1 MSDKLL
7 PLFVLLVDDEAD
19 VLEQLMATLP
29 TELEGYQLVWDKC
42 GSFEEA
48 LSRLESR
55 RYDIVVTDLAFKSSK
70 EEEPDFRG
78 LKTINEIRGRRF
90 CPVVAYSSRSK
101 PDELT
106 EDVFVRFADKARG
119 NDDIIAKLTEVLQS
133 GVPAIARRLHD
144 ELDGIGGQYLWDFL
158 AKRWVDL
165 KKTGIV
171 EGKILERLIRRRA
184 ATQLARLEKGL
195 EIAEIAPAEFYLFP
209 KISGGE
215 YRLGEIVK
223 SRTSDDYR
231 VILTPHCHL
240 AIQKGHEVPRA
251 DFVLTL
257 RTIKAGEQ
265 ISPTFKDKKW
275 DLVKK
280 TKEMRRLIDYP
291 PDFGTPS
298 GRYWFLPRFLEMPDL
313 YCDFMR
319 VESVAFDTLEKD
331 FEAFAVLDTPFA
343 EALQSR
349 FAQFYSSVG
358 TANLRAEDFFHL
370 IPENETLASA
380 KTADVPSVED
390 AQN

>member
-1 MSDKLL
+1 MSEKLL

-19 VLEQLMATLP
+19 VLEQLIATLP

-55 RYDIVVTDLAFKSSK
+55 RYDIVVTDLAFKSDK
-70 EEEPDFRG
+70 DEPPDFRG

-101 PDELT
+101 PDELN
-106 EDVFVRFADKARG
+106 EDVFIRFADKARG

-133 GVPAIARRLHD
+133 GIPGIARRLHD
-144 ELDGIGGQYLWDFL
+144 ELDGFGGHYLWDFL
-158 AKRWVDL
+158 AKRWTDL
-165 KKTGIV
+165 KKTGVI

-184 ATQLARLEKGL
+184 ATQLARLEEGF
-195 EIAEIAPAEFYLFP
+195 EVAEIAPAEFYLHP

-223 SRTSDDYR
+223 SKRGDEYR

-240 AIQKGHEVPRA
+240 AVQEGQQVPRA

-257 RTIKAGEQ
+257 RTIKAAEK
-265 ISPTFKDKKW
+265 ISPKFRGKDW
-275 DLVKK
+275 DLKRR
-280 TKEMRRLIDYP
+280 TDEMRQLIKDTP
-291 PDFGTPS
+291 VLGKPS

-313 YCDFMR
+313 YCDFMQM
-319 VESVAFDTLEKD
+319 ESLAFETLQQD

-343 EALQSR
+343 EALQSK
-349 FAQFYSSVG
+349 FVQFYSSIG

-370 IPENETLASA
+370 IP
-380 KTADVPSVED
+380 D
-390 AQN
+390 Q